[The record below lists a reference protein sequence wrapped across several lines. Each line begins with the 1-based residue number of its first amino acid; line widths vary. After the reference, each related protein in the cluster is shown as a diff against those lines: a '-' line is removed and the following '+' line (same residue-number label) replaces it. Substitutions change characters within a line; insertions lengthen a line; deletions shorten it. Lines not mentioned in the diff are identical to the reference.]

1 MCDRNILRGVWSV
14 AHMYALTVFT
24 VYATT
29 TIKKYKN
36 EKQLPAR
43 YVVEN

>member
-1 MCDRNILRGVWSV
+1 MCDRDILRGIRSV

-36 EKQLPAR
+36 EQLPAR